1 MANGQLNLL
10 YAEADGQ
17 VLQEVSGHLQKAG
30 YQVTPAEGRKA
41 VLEAVKQ
48 KAFDM
53 VILGGSL
60 SRDDR
65 HHLTYKV
72 KRVLPNTKV
81 LALHS
86 DGARHPYIDAN
97 VDTGTEVKYILEKIA
112 EVAPSRGAAKSAAA
126 GK

>member
-1 MANGQLNLL
+1 MANGLLNFL
-10 YAEADGQ
+10 YAEADAQ
-17 VLQEVSGHLQKAG
+17 VLQDMTAHLEKAG

-41 VLEAVKQ
+41 MLEAAKQ
-48 KAFDM
+48 KAFDL

-72 KRVLPNTKV
+72 KRALPNTKV

-97 VDTGTEVKYILEKIA
+97 VDTGTDVKYILEKIA
-112 EVAPSRGAAKSAAA
+112 EVTPSKGAARAAAA